1 MNTARLFVSICLVLF
16 CFLKLNAQQD
26 VNQFI
31 EQRSRD
37 IEDLEISEEAKEE
50 WLETLHSFA
59 LTPLNLNNASETQL
73 QILGLN
79 DFQIF
84 SLQHYIR
91 ETGELLSIYELSH
104 INGFDSETINQ
115 IKPFVYARK
124 TDWKPP
130 LRFDSIAKY
139 NRQDLR
145 LQYRQVLEQSKGY
158 TRTDGKG
165 YQGPP
170 FSTTLRYNFNYFD
183 RLQFSIVADKDAG
196 EPFFDSLQA
205 YGFDHYSIQLTLKKI
220 GILEQLTLGDYRLNF
235 GEGLALSQGF
245 SLSYLNTDAIV
256 KKRSYGI
263 MPHRSSSEIDYNR
276 GIAANIDIFNTNL
289 FIFASASRNDYSGN
303 LMTTGLHRTPHEI
316 ETKDSTITRMA
327 GLHWTY
333 DRKGLQIGL
342 TAFAYA
348 YKDSIHHQN
357 RDYQQYY
364 FEGKQNSVYS
374 INASYLFKQMRIFGE
389 TAVSQ
394 NKAAAM
400 LFGMQFNIDYKT
412 TLSISY
418 RNYDKRFQ
426 NHYASALSAQSRIA
440 NERAIN
446 LAFAHRVSKVFK
458 YYLGCDLFR
467 FPFSTYQSTLSANGF
482 KLKTELIYTPN
493 EQNSIRLLSKLNSRQ
508 RDDKNNMPNL
518 KNENFFLA
526 QLTVEHAFNDF
537 IALNARSAYCI
548 NRFETASKGKYF
560 YIESLFSLPRLPL
573 KLNLRYAYFDTDD
586 YDSHFSIY
594 EYNLPLS
601 FSTVSVYDKGHR
613 AYIFLRCNLYKDIQL
628 SMRYALT
635 LFSEKQTI
643 SSGNDLIESNHKQ
656 DIGVQLYFK
665 F

>member
-1 MNTARLFVSICLVLF
+1 MNTVRLFVSICLVLF

-31 EQRSRD
+31 EQRSKD

-59 LTPLNLNNASETQL
+59 LTPLNLNNATETQL

-104 INGFDSETINQ
+104 INGFDSETINL
-115 IKPFVYARK
+115 IMPFIYVRK

-145 LQYRQVLEQSKGY
+145 LQYRQVLEQSQGY
-158 TRTDGKG
+158 LRTDGKG
-165 YQGPP
+165 YQGQP

-183 RLQFSIVADKDAG
+183 RLQFSVVADKDAG
-196 EPFFDSLQA
+196 EPFFDSLQP
-205 YGFDHYSIQLTLKKI
+205 YGFDHYSIQLTLKQI
-220 GILEQLTLGDYRLNF
+220 GILDQLTLGDYRLNF

-263 MPHRSSSEIDYNR
+263 TPHRSSSETDHNR
-276 GIAANIDIFNTNL
+276 GIAANIDVFNTNL
-289 FIFASASRNDYSGN
+289 FVFASASRNDYSGN

-316 ETKDSTITRMA
+316 ETKDSTTTRMA
-327 GLHWTY
+327 GLHWAY

-348 YKDSIHHQN
+348 YKDSLHHQS

-374 INASYLFKQMRIFGE
+374 INASYLFKQMRVFGE

-394 NKAAAM
+394 NKATAM
-400 LFGMQFNIDYKT
+400 LFGLQFNLDYKT
-412 TLSISY
+412 TLSVSY

-440 NERAIN
+440 NEKAIN
-446 LAFAHRVSKVFK
+446 LAFAHRVSSVFR

-482 KLKTELIYTPN
+482 KIKTELIYTPT
-493 EQNSIRLLSKLNSRQ
+493 EQSLIRFLSKLNSRQ
-508 RDDKNNMPNL
+508 RDDKNDMPNL
-518 KNENFFLA
+518 KSENYFLA

-548 NRFETASKGKYF
+548 NRFETASKGMYF
-560 YIESLFSLPRLPL
+560 YLESLFTLPRLPL

-635 LFSEKQTI
+635 LFSEKQSI
-643 SSGNDLIESNHKQ
+643 SSGNDLIDSNHKQ

>member
-1 MNTARLFVSICLVLF
+1 MNTVRLFVSICLVLF

-31 EQRSRD
+31 EKRSKD
-37 IEDLEISEEAKEE
+37 IDDLEISEEAKEE

-59 LTPLNLNNASETQL
+59 LTPLNLNNATETQL

-104 INGFDSETINQ
+104 INGFDSETINL
-115 IKPFVYARK
+115 IMPFIYVRK

-158 TRTDGKG
+158 LRTDGKG
-165 YQGPP
+165 YQGQP

-183 RLQFSIVADKDAG
+183 RLQFSVVADKDAG
-196 EPFFDSLQA
+196 EPFFDSLQP
-205 YGFDHYSIQLTLKKI
+205 YGFDHYSIQLTLKQI
-220 GILEQLTLGDYRLNF
+220 GILDQLTLGDYRLNF

-263 MPHRSSSEIDYNR
+263 TPHRSSSETDHNR
-276 GIAANIDIFNTNL
+276 GIAANIDVFNTNL
-289 FIFASASRNDYSGN
+289 FVFASASRNDYSGN

-316 ETKDSTITRMA
+316 ETKDSTTTRMA
-327 GLHWTY
+327 GLHWAY

-348 YKDSIHHQN
+348 YKDSLHHQS

-374 INASYLFKQMRIFGE
+374 INASYLFKQMRVFGE

-394 NKAAAM
+394 NKATAM
-400 LFGMQFNIDYKT
+400 LFGLQFNLDYKT
-412 TLSISY
+412 TLSVSY

-426 NHYASALSAQSRIA
+426 NLYASALSAQSRIA
-440 NERAIN
+440 NEKAIN
-446 LAFAHRVSKVFK
+446 FAFAHRVSSVFR

-482 KLKTELIYTPN
+482 KIKTELIYTPT
-493 EQNSIRLLSKLNSRQ
+493 EQSSIRFLSKLNSRQ
-508 RDDKNNMPNL
+508 RDDKNDMPNL
-518 KNENFFLA
+518 KSENYFLA

-548 NRFETASKGKYF
+548 NRFETASKGMYF
-560 YIESLFSLPRLPL
+560 YLESLFTLPRLPL

-613 AYIFLRCNLYKDIQL
+613 AYIFLRCNLFQDIQL

-635 LFSEKQTI
+635 LFSEKQSI
-643 SSGNDLIESNHKQ
+643 SSGNDLINFNHKQ

>member
-31 EQRSRD
+31 EKRSKD

-59 LTPLNLNNASETQL
+59 LTPLNLNNATETQL

-104 INGFDSETINQ
+104 INGFDSETINL
-115 IKPFVYARK
+115 IMPFIYVRK

-145 LQYRQVLEQSKGY
+145 LQYRQVLEQSQGY
-158 TRTDGKG
+158 LRTDGKG
-165 YQGPP
+165 YQGQP

-183 RLQFSIVADKDAG
+183 RLQFSVVADKDAG
-196 EPFFDSLQA
+196 EPFFDSLQP
-205 YGFDHYSIQLTLKKI
+205 YGFDHYSIQLTLRQI
-220 GILEQLTLGDYRLNF
+220 SILNQLTLGDYRLNF

-263 MPHRSSSEIDYNR
+263 TPHRSSSEIDYNR
-276 GIAANIDIFNTNL
+276 GIAANIDVFNTNL
-289 FIFASASRNDYSGN
+289 FVFASVNRNDYSGN

-316 ETKDSTITRMA
+316 ETKDSTTTRMA
-327 GLHWTY
+327 GLHWAY

-348 YKDSIHHQN
+348 YKDSLHHQS

-374 INASYLFKQMRIFGE
+374 INASYLFKQMRVFGE

-394 NKAAAM
+394 NKATAM
-400 LFGMQFNIDYKT
+400 LFGLQFNLDYKT
-412 TLSISY
+412 TLSVSY

-440 NERAIN
+440 NEKAIN
-446 LAFAHRVSKVFK
+446 FAFAHRVSSVFR

-482 KLKTELIYTPN
+482 KIKTELIYTPT
-493 EQNSIRLLSKLNSRQ
+493 EQSSIRFLSKLNSRQ
-508 RDDKNNMPNL
+508 RDDKNDMPNL
-518 KNENFFLA
+518 KSENYFLA

-548 NRFETASKGKYF
+548 NRFETASKGMYF
-560 YIESLFSLPRLPL
+560 YLESLFTLPRLPL

-613 AYIFLRCNLYKDIQL
+613 AYIFLRCNLFQDIQL

-635 LFSEKQTI
+635 LFSEKQSI
-643 SSGNDLIESNHKQ
+643 SSGNDLINSNHKQ

>member
-1 MNTARLFVSICLVLF
+1 MNKKRVIFIIYLVLF
-16 CFLKLNAQQD
+16 CVWKLEAQQD
-26 VNQFI
+26 VSQFL
-31 EQRSRD
+31 EQRYKY
-37 IEDLEISEEAKEE
+37 IEDSELSDEAKEE
-50 WLETLHSFA
+50 WLERLHSFA
-59 LTPLNLNNASETQL
+59 LSPLNLNNATESDL

-91 ETGELLSIYELSH
+91 ETGELMSIHELSH
-104 INGFDSETINQ
+104 INGFDSETINR
-115 IKPFVYARK
+115 IMPFIYAKK
-124 TDWKPP
+124 TVWKPP

-170 FSTTLRYNFNYFD
+170 FSTTLRYNFKYFD

-196 EPFFDSLQA
+196 EPFFDSLQP
-205 YGFDHYSIQLTLKKI
+205 YGFDHYSVQMTLKQI

-235 GEGLALSQGF
+235 GEGLAISQGF
-245 SLSYLNTDAIV
+245 SLSYLNTDAV
-256 KKRSYGI
+256 VRKRTYGI
-263 MPHRSSSEIDYNR
+263 TPHRSSSEIDYNR
-276 GIAANIDIFNTNL
+276 GIAANIDLFNTNL
-289 FIFASASRNDYSGN
+289 FLFASLDRSDYSGN

-316 ETKDSTITRMA
+316 NTKDSTTTQMA
-327 GLHWTY
+327 GLHWSY
-333 DRKGLQIGL
+333 DRRGLQIGI
-342 TAFAYA
+342 TALCYGF
-348 YKDSIHHQN
+348 KDSLHHQN

-374 INASYLFKQMRIFGE
+374 INASYLFKQMIMFGE

-394 NKAAAM
+394 NKAPAL
-400 LFGMQFNIDYKT
+400 LFGLQFNLDYKT
-412 TLSISY
+412 TLSLSF

-440 NERAIN
+440 NEKAIN
-446 LAFAHRVSKVFK
+446 LAFAHRINNILR
-458 YYLGCDLFR
+458 YYIGCDIFR
-467 FPFSTYQSTLSANGF
+467 FPFSTYQSTSEANGI
-482 KLKTELIYTPN
+482 KIKSELIYTPT
-493 EQNSIRLLSKLNSRQ
+493 EQSMIKLLARLNSRE
-508 RDDKNNMPNL
+508 RDDKTNMPNL
-518 KNENFFLA
+518 KRENFFLA
-526 QLTVEHAFNDF
+526 QLTMDYAFNRF
-537 IALNARSAYCI
+537 FTLNARAAYCI
-548 NRFETASKGKYF
+548 NQFETTSQGGLF
-560 YIESLFSLPRLPL
+560 YIETLFSLPRLPL
-573 KLNLRYAYFDTDD
+573 KLNLRYAYFNTND
-586 YDSHFSIY
+586 YDSHFSVY

-613 AYIFLRCNLYKDIQL
+613 AYIFLRCNLFQDIQL

-635 LFSEKQTI
+635 LFSEKQSI
-643 SSGNDLIESNHKQ
+643 SSGNDLISSNHKQ

>member
-31 EQRSRD
+31 EKRSKD

-59 LTPLNLNNASETQL
+59 LTPLNLNNATETQL

-84 SLQHYIR
+84 SLKHYIR

-104 INGFDSETINQ
+104 INGFDPETINL
-115 IKPFVYARK
+115 IMPFIYVRK

-158 TRTDGKG
+158 LRTDGKG
-165 YQGPP
+165 YQGQP

-183 RLQFSIVADKDAG
+183 RLQFSVVADKDAG
-196 EPFFDSLQA
+196 EPFFDSLQP
-205 YGFDHYSIQLTLKKI
+205 YGFDHYSIQLTLKQI
-220 GILEQLTLGDYRLNF
+220 GILDQLTLGDYRLNF

-263 MPHRSSSEIDYNR
+263 TPHRSSSETDHNR
-276 GIAANIDIFNTNL
+276 GIAANIDVFNTNL
-289 FIFASASRNDYSGN
+289 FVFASASRNDYSGN

-316 ETKDSTITRMA
+316 ETKDSTTTRMA
-327 GLHWTY
+327 GLHWAY

-348 YKDSIHHQN
+348 YKDSLHHQS

-374 INASYLFKQMRIFGE
+374 INASYLFKQMRVFGE

-394 NKAAAM
+394 NKATAM
-400 LFGMQFNIDYKT
+400 LFGLQFNLDYKT
-412 TLSISY
+412 TLSVSY

-440 NERAIN
+440 NEKAIN
-446 LAFAHRVSKVFK
+446 FAFAHRVSSVFR

-482 KLKTELIYTPN
+482 KIKTELIYTPT
-493 EQNSIRLLSKLNSRQ
+493 EQSLIRFLSKLNSRQ
-508 RDDKNNMPNL
+508 RDDKNDMPNL
-518 KNENFFLA
+518 KSENYFLA
-526 QLTVEHAFNDF
+526 QLTFEYAFNDF

-548 NRFETASKGKYF
+548 NRFETASKGMYF
-560 YIESLFSLPRLPL
+560 YLESLFTLPRLPL

-613 AYIFLRCNLYKDIQL
+613 AYIFLRCNLFQDIQL

-635 LFSEKQTI
+635 LFSEKQSI
-643 SSGNDLIESNHKQ
+643 SSGNDLINSNHKQ

>member
-31 EQRSRD
+31 EKRSKD

-59 LTPLNLNNASETQL
+59 LTPLNLNNATETQL

-79 DFQIF
+79 DFLIF

-91 ETGELLSIYELSH
+91 ETGELLSIFELSH
-104 INGFDSETINQ
+104 INGFDSETINL
-115 IKPFVYARK
+115 IMPFIYVRK

-158 TRTDGKG
+158 LRTDGKG
-165 YQGPP
+165 YQGQP

-183 RLQFSIVADKDAG
+183 RLQFSVVADKDAG
-196 EPFFDSLQA
+196 EPFFDSLQP
-205 YGFDHYSIQLTLKKI
+205 YGFDHYSIQLTLKQI
-220 GILEQLTLGDYRLNF
+220 GILDQLTLGDYRLNF

-263 MPHRSSSEIDYNR
+263 TPHRSSSETDYNR
-276 GIAANIDIFNTNL
+276 GIAANIDVFNTNL
-289 FIFASASRNDYSGN
+289 FVFASASRNDYSGN

-316 ETKDSTITRMA
+316 ETKDSTTTRMA
-327 GLHWTY
+327 GLHWAY

-348 YKDSIHHQN
+348 YKDSLHHQS

-374 INASYLFKQMRIFGE
+374 INASYLFKQMRVFGE

-394 NKAAAM
+394 NKATAM
-400 LFGMQFNIDYKT
+400 LFGLQFNLDYKT
-412 TLSISY
+412 TLSVSY

-440 NERAIN
+440 NEKAIN
-446 LAFAHRVSKVFK
+446 LAFAHRVSSVFR

-482 KLKTELIYTPN
+482 KIKTELIYTPT
-493 EQNSIRLLSKLNSRQ
+493 EQSSIRFLSKLNSRQ
-508 RDDKNNMPNL
+508 RDDKNDMPNL
-518 KNENFFLA
+518 KSENYFLA

-548 NRFETASKGKYF
+548 NRFETASKGMYF
-560 YIESLFSLPRLPL
+560 YIESLFTLPRLPL

-613 AYIFLRCNLYKDIQL
+613 AYIFLRCNLFQDIQL

-635 LFSEKQTI
+635 LFSEKQSI
-643 SSGNDLIESNHKQ
+643 SSGNDLINSNHKQ

>member
-31 EQRSRD
+31 EKRSKD

-59 LTPLNLNNASETQL
+59 LTPLNLNNATETQL

-104 INGFDSETINQ
+104 INGFDSETINL
-115 IKPFVYARK
+115 IMPFIYVRK

-145 LQYRQVLEQSKGY
+145 LQYRQVLEQSQGY
-158 TRTDGKG
+158 LRTDGKG
-165 YQGPP
+165 YQGQP

-183 RLQFSIVADKDAG
+183 RLQFSVVADKDAG
-196 EPFFDSLQA
+196 EPFFDSLQP
-205 YGFDHYSIQLTLKKI
+205 YGFDHYSIQLTLKQI
-220 GILEQLTLGDYRLNF
+220 GILDQLTLGDYRLNF

-263 MPHRSSSEIDYNR
+263 TPHRSSSETDHNR
-276 GIAANIDIFNTNL
+276 GIAANIDVLNANL
-289 FIFASASRNDYSGN
+289 FVFASASRNDYSGN

-316 ETKDSTITRMA
+316 ETKDSTTTRMA
-327 GLHWTY
+327 GLHWAY

-348 YKDSIHHQN
+348 YKDSLHHQS

-374 INASYLFKQMRIFGE
+374 INASYLFKQMRVFGE

-394 NKAAAM
+394 NKATAM
-400 LFGMQFNIDYKT
+400 LFGLQFNLDYKT
-412 TLSISY
+412 TLSVSY

-426 NHYASALSAQSRIA
+426 NHYASALSAQSRIS
-440 NERAIN
+440 NEKAIN
-446 LAFAHRVSKVFK
+446 FAFAHRVSSVFR

-482 KLKTELIYTPN
+482 KIKTELIYTPT
-493 EQNSIRLLSKLNSRQ
+493 EQSSIRFLSKLNSRQ
-508 RDDKNNMPNL
+508 RDDKNDMPNL
-518 KNENFFLA
+518 KSENYFLA

-548 NRFETASKGKYF
+548 NRFETASKGMYF
-560 YIESLFSLPRLPL
+560 YLESLFTLPRLPL

-613 AYIFLRCNLYKDIQL
+613 AYIFLRCNLFQDIQL

-635 LFSEKQTI
+635 LFSEKQSI
-643 SSGNDLIESNHKQ
+643 SSGNDLINSNHKQ

>member
-31 EQRSRD
+31 EQHSKD

-59 LTPLNLNNASETQL
+59 LTPLNLNNATETQL

-104 INGFDSETINQ
+104 INGFDSETINL
-115 IKPFVYARK
+115 IMPFIYVRK

-158 TRTDGKG
+158 LRTDGKG
-165 YQGPP
+165 YQGQP

-183 RLQFSIVADKDAG
+183 RLQFSVVADKDAG
-196 EPFFDSLQA
+196 EPFFDSLQP
-205 YGFDHYSIQLTLKKI
+205 YGFDHYSIQLTLKQI
-220 GILEQLTLGDYRLNF
+220 GILDQLTLGDYRLNF

-263 MPHRSSSEIDYNR
+263 TPHRSSSETDYNR
-276 GIAANIDIFNTNL
+276 GIAANIDVFNTNL
-289 FIFASASRNDYSGN
+289 FVFASASRNDYSGN

-316 ETKDSTITRMA
+316 ETKDSTTTRMA
-327 GLHWTY
+327 GLHWAY

-348 YKDSIHHQN
+348 YKDSLHHQS

-374 INASYLFKQMRIFGE
+374 INASYLFKQMRVFGE

-394 NKAAAM
+394 NKATAM
-400 LFGMQFNIDYKT
+400 LFGLQFNLDYKT
-412 TLSISY
+412 TLSVSY
-418 RNYDKRFQ
+418 
-426 NHYASALSAQSRIA
+426 
-440 NERAIN
+440 
-446 LAFAHRVSKVFK
+446 
-458 YYLGCDLFR
+458 
-467 FPFSTYQSTLSANGF
+467 
-482 KLKTELIYTPN
+482 
-493 EQNSIRLLSKLNSRQ
+493 
-508 RDDKNNMPNL
+508 
-518 KNENFFLA
+518 
-526 QLTVEHAFNDF
+526 
-537 IALNARSAYCI
+537 
-548 NRFETASKGKYF
+548 
-560 YIESLFSLPRLPL
+560 
-573 KLNLRYAYFDTDD
+573 
-586 YDSHFSIY
+586 
-594 EYNLPLS
+594 
-601 FSTVSVYDKGHR
+601 
-613 AYIFLRCNLYKDIQL
+613 
-628 SMRYALT
+628 
-635 LFSEKQTI
+635 
-643 SSGNDLIESNHKQ
+643 
-656 DIGVQLYFK
+656 
-665 F
+665 